1 MSDEL
6 GTSIILTMAP
16 IFILMVGLVI
26 YGVIKNRGKD
36 KGRSKRETDAIIE
49 AQAMLAKYQKEQAE
63 KKPEDKKS
71 EEKPEEK
78 TEEKSEPKEDSKKS
92 EEKSEEKPK
101 KPSVEAP
108 ISDTTELEPDID
120 KTTNE

>member
-1 MSDEL
+1 MNDEL

-16 IFILMVGLVI
+16 IFVLMIGLVI
-26 YGVIKNRGKD
+26 YGVMKNRSKD
-36 KGRSKRETDAIIE
+36 KGHSKRETDAIIE

-92 EEKSEEKPK
+92 EEKPK